1 MFDIGF
7 SEIVV
12 IMVVALVVIGPK
24 RLPAVARTMGQWWG
38 RLQSYINRIKMDVT
52 TSMELEELRELERK
66 VKAETEALERSVQ
79 QTGHDL
85 NQGVRQ
91 LEKDLEHPAQDSDK
105 AAPPANPPL
114 PPKQP

>member
-24 RLPAVARTMGQWWG
+24 RLPTVARSMGKWWG
-38 RLQSYINRIKMDVT
+38 RMQQYVNRIKMDVT

-79 QTGHDL
+79 QTGKDL
-85 NQGVRQ
+85 NQEVRQ
-91 LEKDLEHPAQDSDK
+91 VEKELEPPTEHSGKDTQPPHPT
-105 AAPPANPPL
+105 L
-114 PPKQP
+114 PPK

>member
-1 MFDIGF
+1 MFDVGF

-38 RLQSYINRIKMDVT
+38 RMQQYVNRIKMDVT

-66 VKAETEALERSVQ
+66 VKAEAEALERSVQ
-79 QTGHDL
+79 QTGQDVNHE
-85 NQGVRQ
+85 VRQ
-91 LEKDLEHPAQDSDK
+91 LEKELGEPTGDAGKSP
-105 AAPPANPPL
+105 PPANPPS
-114 PPKQP
+114 PPK